1 MKKLTIFLMFISA
14 ALAFTS
20 CNDTETYAEK
30 REKEDAAIAKFLLG
44 GTAMSKYFCNNKP
57 VTAISETDF
66 EQRGY
71 VTDTTKNEFV
81 LFESTG
87 VYMQI
92 VRKGC
97 GEQIKQGETTSV
109 LCRFVEANLL
119 TDSLQLSNQT
129 TTSHFLYEK
138 MTVTNN
144 SNSFT
149 GVFDATYSMMNQV
162 YGSTSVPGGWLVPF
176 RYIKVGRQST
186 PDEEIAKVKLI
197 VPSSQG
203 QSYASMQTYPC
214 FYELTYQRGL

>member
-1 MKKLTIFLMFISA
+1 MKKLTIFLMFISVA
-14 ALAFTS
+14 MAFIS

-30 REKEDAAIAKFLLG
+30 REKEDAAIAKFLSG

-57 VTAISETDF
+57 VTSISETDF

-81 LFESTG
+81 LFESSG

-97 GEQIKQGETTSV
+97 GEPIKQGETAEV

-129 TTSHFLYEK
+129 TTSHFLYDK
-138 MTVTNN
+138 MTVLNN
-144 SNSFT
+144 YNTFT
-149 GVFDATYSMMNQV
+149 AVFDQTYSVMNQA
-162 YGSTSVPGGWLVPF
+162 YQSTSVPGGWLVPL
-176 RYIKVGRQST
+176 RYINIGRQST

-197 VPSSQG
+197 VPSAQG
-203 QSYASMQTYPC
+203 QSSASMQTYPC
-214 FYELTYQRGL
+214 FYELTFERGL